1 MSKLTALQPVL
12 LTLQSKLSIARQY
25 WQALSRRDQ
34 LALSVL
40 GALLVLM
47 LLWLLLLRPAVR
59 DLALAKQELPRLQ
72 YEMAQL
78 QTVLAQ
84 IQVLDKEL
92 VAPVDAQGQDKALQ
106 RSLQTLGTQC
116 QTEEPQAEQ
125 RVLVCQA
132 VAAPALMDW
141 LMHAPRVLGFAVQE
155 VSMSRSVVDSRE
167 RAGLLDGRI
176 VLRAGEPS

>member
-1 MSKLTALQPVL
+1 MSKFTALQPAL
-12 LTLQSKLSIARQY
+12 LTVQGKLAIARQH

-40 GALLVLM
+40 GALLALM
-47 LLWLLLLRPAVR
+47 FLWLLLVRPAVR

-84 IQVLDKEL
+84 IQILDKAL
-92 VAPVDAQGQDKALQ
+92 VTSVDAQGQDKALQ
-106 RSLQTLGTQC
+106 RSLQTLGAQC
-116 QTEEPQAEQ
+116 QTEESPAGQ
-125 RVLVCQA
+125 RVLICQA
-132 VAAPALMDW
+132 VAASALMDW
-141 LMHAPRVLGFAVQE
+141 LLQTPRVLGFAVQE
-155 VSMSRSVVDSRE
+155 LSLSRSVVDSRE

-176 VLRAGEPS
+176 VLRTGEPS

>member
-1 MSKLTALQPVL
+1 MSKFTALQPVW
-12 LTLQSKLSIARQY
+12 LTVQSKLALARQY
-25 WQALSRRDQ
+25 WQALGRRDQ

-47 LLWLLLLRPAVR
+47 FLWLLLLRPAIR

-78 QTVLAQ
+78 QTVLSQ

-92 VAPVDAQGQDKALQ
+92 VVPVDGQGQDKALQ

-116 QTEEPQAEQ
+116 QTEQSPAEQ

-132 VAAPALMDW
+132 VAAPALIDW

>member
-1 MSKLTALQPVL
+1 MSKFTALQPVW
-12 LTLQSKLSIARQY
+12 LTVQSKLALARQY
-25 WQALSRRDQ
+25 WQALGRRDQ

-78 QTVLAQ
+78 QTVLSQ

-92 VAPVDAQGQDKALQ
+92 VAPVDG
-106 RSLQTLGTQC
+106 
-116 QTEEPQAEQ
+116 
-125 RVLVCQA
+125 
-132 VAAPALMDW
+132 
-141 LMHAPRVLGFAVQE
+141 
-155 VSMSRSVVDSRE
+155 
-167 RAGLLDGRI
+167 
-176 VLRAGEPS
+176 

>member
-1 MSKLTALQPVL
+1 MSKFAAFQPAL
-12 LTLQSKLSIARQY
+12 LTVHNKLAIARQY
-25 WQALSRRDQ
+25 WRALSRRDQ

-40 GALLVLM
+40 GALLLVM

-78 QTVLAQ
+78 QTVLSQ

-92 VAPVDAQGQDKALQ
+92 VASVDAQGQDKALQ

-116 QTEEPQAEQ
+116 QTEASPAQQ

-155 VSMSRSVVDSRE
+155 VSLSRSVVDSRE

-176 VLRAGEPS
+176 VLGVGEPA